1 MVLNFILVFSCF
13 PKTVK
18 GATTVLFTVLF
29 RMGKD
34 MKTIIG
40 SCNPEWD
47 DMKTFMFLFLKPQ
60 WLFSIYKAGITGYK
74 TNNGKVNKHP
84 CLTY

>member
-1 MVLNFILVFSCF
+1 MHGFKFHPSFSCF
-13 PKTVK
+13 PKMVK
-18 GATTVLFTVLF
+18 GATTVVLTVLF

-47 DMKTFMFLFLKPQ
+47 DMKTFMFLFPKPQ
-60 WLFSIYKAGITGYK
+60 WLFSIYKTGKGYK
-74 TNNGKVNKHP
+74 IIKGKVNKHP

>member
-1 MVLNFILVFSCF
+1 M
-13 PKTVK
+13 VK
-18 GATTVLFTVLF
+18 GATTVVFTVLF

-47 DMKTFMFLFLKPQ
+47 DMKTLMFLFPKPQ
-60 WLFSIYKAGITGYK
+60 CLFSIYKTGKGYK
-74 TNNGKVNKHP
+74 TINGKVNKHP
-84 CLTY
+84 CFTY

>member
-1 MVLNFILVFSCF
+1 
-13 PKTVK
+13 
-18 GATTVLFTVLF
+18 
-29 RMGKD
+29 

-47 DMKTFMFLFLKPQ
+47 DMKTFMFLFTKPQ
-60 WLFSIYKAGITGYK
+60 WLFSIYKTGKGYK
-74 TNNGKVNKHP
+74 IIKGKVNKHP